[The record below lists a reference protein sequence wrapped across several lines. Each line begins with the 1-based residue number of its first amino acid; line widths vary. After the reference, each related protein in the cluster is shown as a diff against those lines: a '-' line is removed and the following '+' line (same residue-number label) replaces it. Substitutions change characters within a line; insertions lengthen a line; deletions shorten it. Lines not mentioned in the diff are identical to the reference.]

1 MNLFVMKLEIPCD
14 NPSSKRCTWDQGS
27 IDEHKSG
34 VLRIGVHSYKLCG
47 ISQNTSRRCAVIVCI
62 AHLICS
68 AQ

>member
-14 NPSSKRCTWDQGS
+14 NPSSKRHTWDQGS

-34 VLRIGVHSYKLCG
+34 VLRLGIHSYKGRG
-47 ISQNTSRRCAVIVCI
+47 ISRNTTRRFAVVVSI